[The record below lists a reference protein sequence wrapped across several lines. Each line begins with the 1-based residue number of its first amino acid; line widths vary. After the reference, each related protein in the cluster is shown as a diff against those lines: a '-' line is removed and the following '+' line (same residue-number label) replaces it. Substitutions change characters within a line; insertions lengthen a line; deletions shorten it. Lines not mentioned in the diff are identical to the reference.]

1 MKIIAITG
9 KAQTGKG
16 AVSEIL
22 AYHLRMNGKKV
33 IVVPTYLSILD
44 ELFYDYLNYNVEY
57 SQYFFNKESIREKLQ
72 EIGDVMNDW
81 SSVLKETLKTIV
93 AYEEC
98 LDFDY
103 IILDSW
109 RSTDEF
115 CNLNSYCDDNNF
127 SVPHLIQVISDR
139 DGIKGSGL
147 EHHKSEGDVTDWPEA
162 LVSTVTNNKST
173 SYAELSMKIEHLT
186 QTHVI

>member
-33 IVVPTYLSILD
+33 IIVPAYLSILN
-44 ELFYDYLNYNVEY
+44 ELFYDSFNHGMYG
-57 SQYFFNKESIREKLQ
+57 QYFFNKESIREDLQ
-72 EIGDVMNDW
+72 KMGDKINEK
-81 SSVLKETLKTIV
+81 SSVLKETLMTMSE
-93 AYEEC
+93 YD
-98 LDFDY
+98 LFTNFDY

-109 RSTDEF
+109 RCTD
-115 CNLNSYCDDNNF
+115 SYTTLAQLLWNHIYI
-127 SVPHLIQVISDR
+127 SLRLIQVVSDR

-147 EHHKSEGDVTDWPEA
+147 EHHKTEGDVTDWPAE
-162 LVSTVTNNKST
+162 LVSTVTNNKFT
-173 SYAELSMKIEHLT
+173 SYAELSMKIEHLI